1 MSRHSKLSHFP
12 YPNAFTLSIKRM
24 EKGYNP
30 EQTPQSNNLSVLH
43 QALRDGQAGF
53 ISFEDVRLIYR
64 SWAISVL
71 EQSKERQS
79 LFEFNMH
86 LTFPEETSVTH

>member
-1 MSRHSKLSHFP
+1 MAS
-12 YPNAFTLSIKRM
+12 LSIKRM

>member
-1 MSRHSKLSHFP
+1 M
-12 YPNAFTLSIKRM
+12 
-24 EKGYNP
+24 
-30 EQTPQSNNLSVLH
+30 LH